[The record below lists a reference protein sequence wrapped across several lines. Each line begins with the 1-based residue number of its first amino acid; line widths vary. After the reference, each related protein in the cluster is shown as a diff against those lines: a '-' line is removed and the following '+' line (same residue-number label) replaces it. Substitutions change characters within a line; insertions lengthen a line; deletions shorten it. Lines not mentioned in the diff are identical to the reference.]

1 MLFERRSRHD
11 RAILPELREFLGGA
25 SRRWLAAG
33 MRLIYTE
40 PLKTRRNTNS
50 AVLRVIRSLSRF
62 LSGETINSAVCYV
75 KLAGGASNAWPRDVL
90 CGSARLFTGYSRF
103 SPPIVRVSPRLEFR
117 LFAGPIFNREFI
129 TSPRQL
135 KHYVI
140 RAGYVAG
147 MFVLMYTTSQATF
160 GWKPAQ
166 TVGEV
171 ARFGGLLFQIFS
183 LVQLVLVLFFA
194 RLFSAGNVA
203 QEKDRQ
209 TLILLLMTELKD
221 RELVLGK
228 LFSSLLLVGVLLAAS
243 IPVFALTYA
252 FGGVSLKQIGA
263 SLAICAAT
271 ALASGSWGALVALWR
286 EKTFQ
291 TLAVSVL
298 GTVLFIGAVE
308 AGAIF
313 AGRAAGYWIGLLNPF
328 RAMMQVLDPLG
339 PSGGAFPTANIVA
352 LLVLAA
358 VLNGIAIFRLRLWN
372 PSRTLYVPPSEADI
386 DTATGK
392 GKVRDVWANPVIWRE
407 MRTKAYGRKVF
418 AINAAY
424 FAIFA
429 AAMAFV
435 FRQPVSDGTLVLG
448 MISPSG
454 FAFVALGLI
463 GLLLINAQAVTSL
476 TTERDLKTLE
486 LLLVTNIT
494 AKEFIYGKLGGI
506 FYNTKEIILPPLIMA
521 VYFAATGV
529 LTVENMIYLVV
540 GYLCLAAFSAMLGL
554 HAGITYDSSRTAIA
568 NSLGTMFFLFLGI
581 FICLMLIIESR
592 SSFLLQLPSF
602 LVFIL
607 GGSLGLWGSL
617 THKNPSPALTISALV
632 LPFLT
637 FYAITGFLLDNTLG
651 VLVAVA
657 VTYGFTTLAM
667 LVPAVSEFDVALGR
681 STMD

>member
-1 MLFERRSRHD
+1 ML
-11 RAILPELREFLGGA
+11 
-25 SRRWLAAG
+25 
-33 MRLIYTE
+33 
-40 PLKTRRNTNS
+40 
-50 AVLRVIRSLSRF
+50 
-62 LSGETINSAVCYV
+62 
-75 KLAGGASNAWPRDVL
+75 
-90 CGSARLFTGYSRF
+90 
-103 SPPIVRVSPRLEFR
+103 
-117 LFAGPIFNREFI
+117 AGPIFNREAI

-135 KHYVI
+135 KHYVM

-160 GWKPAQ
+160 GWQSAQ

-194 RLFSAGNVA
+194 LLFSAGNVA

-209 TLILLLMTELKD
+209 TLILLLMTDLKN

-243 IPVFALTYA
+243 VPVFALTYA
-252 FGGVSLKQIGA
+252 FGGVSLAQIGA
-263 SLAICAAT
+263 SLAICTVT

-308 AGAIF
+308 AGALF
-313 AGRAAGYWIGLLNPF
+313 TGPVAGYWIGLLNPF
-328 RAMMQVLDPLG
+328 RAMMQVLNPLG
-339 PSGGAFPTANIVA
+339 PSGEVFPVANILA
-352 LLVLAA
+352 LLGLAV
-358 VLNGIAIFRLRLWN
+358 VLNVVAILRLRVWN
-372 PSRTLYVPPSEADI
+372 PSRNLFVAPKEDDI
-386 DTATGK
+386 DTSTGK
-392 GKVRDVWANPVIWRE
+392 GKVRAVWTNPVIWRE
-407 MRTKAYGRKVF
+407 MRTKAYGRKIF
-418 AINAAY
+418 AIKAAY
-424 FAIFA
+424 LAIFA
-429 AAMAFV
+429 AAMAFILAN
-435 FRQPVSDGTLVLG
+435 PISDGTLVLG
-448 MISPSG
+448 MISMSG
-454 FAFVALGLI
+454 FAFVVIGLL

-529 LTVENMIYLVV
+529 LSVENVTYLIL
-540 GYLCLAAFSAMLGL
+540 GFLCLAAFSAMLGL

-617 THKNPSPALTISALV
+617 TYKNPSPALTMAALS

-651 VLVAVA
+651 VLIAVA
-657 VTYGFTTLAM
+657 VTYGFTTMAM

-681 STMD
+681 SSTDG